1 MGLRPALGVVVTRW
15 LWAGVKNVDEDEDE
29 DEDEDGEGMSM
40 WIGGHESRQ
49 ICAARE
55 SVRERR

>member
-1 MGLRPALGVVVTRW
+1 MGVVAISHGT
-15 LWAGVKNVDEDEDE
+15 ACGVEDE
-29 DEDEDGEGMSM
+29 DEDEDGDGMSM